1 MFKAGN
7 NPAMIPI
14 NLLGSEFYHDSQAKL
29 SDLYD
34 HSHRS
39 VTKSITYG
47 RKFCSRNTIPQI
59 PVCTLSQA
67 AMASLFQAAVGSA
80 PMPP

>member
-1 MFKAGN
+1 
-7 NPAMIPI
+7 MIPI
-14 NLLGSEFYHDSQAKL
+14 NLLGLEFYHDAQAKL

-47 RKFCSRNTIPQI
+47 RKACSGNTIPQM
-59 PVCTLSQA
+59 PVYIFSPA
-67 AMASLFQAAVGSA
+67 AMASLFQGAVGSA
-80 PMPP
+80 PLPP